1 MADKK
6 FNHYK
11 WKREYLNE
19 APMDKSFVKEW
30 EKSCAAL
37 MNHMKH
43 EVKKGTAKYSTSD
56 LKYMKN
62 AIKSILSVQD
72 IASNLV
78 PMFHGKTGMY
88 EGENPNGHQNKTV
101 HEYGNGIVEIDS
113 PKEALDKKKRELI
126 TGLVENVAMKAIAH
140 FVPTGF
146 SCKKANV
153 EICIKH
159 EEDMDD

>member
-19 APMDKSFVKEW
+19 APMDKSFVKDW
-30 EKSCAAL
+30 EKSCTAL
-37 MNHMKH
+37 MNH
-43 EVKKGTAKYSTSD
+43 
-56 LKYMKN
+56 
-62 AIKSILSVQD
+62 IKSELAKGPKGMQRAQLQLYAKE
-72 IASNLV
+72 IAKAMEV
-78 PMFHGKTGMY
+78 PSKLAKIVGMN
-88 EGENPNGHQNKTV
+88 EGQNPNGHQDKTV

-113 PKEALDKKKRELI
+113 PKEALGKKKRELI

-140 FVPTGF
+140 FVPSGF